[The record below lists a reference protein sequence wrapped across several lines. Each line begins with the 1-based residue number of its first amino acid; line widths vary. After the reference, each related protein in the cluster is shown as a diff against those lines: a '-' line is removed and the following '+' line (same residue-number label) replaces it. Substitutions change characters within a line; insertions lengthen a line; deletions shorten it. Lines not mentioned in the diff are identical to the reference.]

1 LVSRSIPPIRHPIDK
16 RVRVPAS
23 KSVANRELILSALAE
38 GRSRID
44 LGDAG
49 PGDDVRAMRAA
60 IGALGC
66 SIDGGPTGVITVT
79 GLGISAPTIEA
90 RIDAGDAGTVA
101 RFVTALAATLP
112 GRTRIDGSARLRER
126 PLAPLLR
133 ALRDLGATIDGDAL
147 PMTVVGPL
155 RGGQVDVP
163 GQQSSQ
169 FASALLLAAPRSRQG
184 VTLRI
189 SGALVSAPFVA
200 MTIAGLEHRGVRVE
214 RLAPNEFR
222 IAPQRVKARDIVIP
236 GDATAATYPA
246 AAAALLGG
254 RVTVENVVPRAKAG
268 DQGDVRA
275 FAVLRAMGCSV
286 STMFGGV
293 TVRRIGPLYGTRED
307 LRDISDAFPT
317 IAVVAARAQGPSELL
332 GIGHTRRQESDRIAA
347 VAAGLRAL
355 GADVTEYTD
364 GMRIVPAP
372 LHGGVVDAAGDHRIA
387 MAFSVL
393 GLEVPGVVI
402 EGAEVTKKTY
412 PGFYDMLGELAG

>member
-1 LVSRSIPPIRHPIDK
+1 M
-16 RVRVPAS
+16 PAS
-23 KSVANRELILSALAE
+23 KSVANRELLLSALAD
-38 GRSRID
+38 GRSELD
-44 LGDAG
+44 LGDAD

-66 SIDGGPTGVITVT
+66 AVDGGPTGVVTVA
-79 GLGISAPTIEA
+79 GLGRSAPAIEA
-90 RIDAGDAGTVA
+90 RIDAADAGTVA

-126 PLAPLLR
+126 PLAPLVR
-133 ALRDLGATIDGDAL
+133 ALRELGATIDGDAL
-147 PMTVVGPL
+147 PLTVTGPL
-155 RGGQVDVP
+155 RGGPVDVP
-163 GQQSSQ
+163 GAQSSQ

-189 SGALVSAPFVA
+189 SGTLVSAPFVA
-200 MTIAGLEHRGVRVE
+200 MTIAGLERRGVQAE

-222 IAPQRVKARDIVIP
+222 VAPQRVKARDVVIP

-246 AAAALLGG
+246 AAAAVLGG
-254 RVTVENVVPRAKAG
+254 RVTIENVEPRAAAG

-275 FAVLRAMGCSV
+275 FEVLRAMGCDV
-286 STMFGGV
+286 SSLFGGV
-293 TVRRIGPLYGTRED
+293 TVRRTGPLYGVRED

-355 GADVTEYTD
+355 GATVTEYAD
-364 GMRIVPAP
+364 GIRIVPGQ

-393 GLEVPGVVI
+393 GLDVAGIAI
-402 EGAEVTKKTY
+402 EGADVITKTY
-412 PGFYDMLGELAG
+412 PGFYDMLAELAS